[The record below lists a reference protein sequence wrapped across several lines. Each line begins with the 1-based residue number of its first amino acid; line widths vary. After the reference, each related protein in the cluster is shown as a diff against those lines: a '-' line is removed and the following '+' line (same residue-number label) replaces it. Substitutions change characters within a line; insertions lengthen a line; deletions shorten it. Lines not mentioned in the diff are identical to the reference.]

1 MACLCSKSSDAMRLE
16 ILGCSGGI
24 GDGQR
29 TTSMWLD
36 RDILIDAGTGAAD
49 LTLDNLAGIDH
60 VFLTHS
66 HLDHVCSIPFMV
78 DAVGAIR
85 DKPLTVYA
93 LQATLDALRQHVL
106 NDVIWPDFT
115 RIPSSTAPYLRYQ
128 AISVGETV
136 TLGGRSITALPAY
149 HVVPALGYQLD
160 SGKASLVFSGD
171 TAGDD
176 AFWQAVNRIGNLRY
190 LIIETSFRN
199 SEKQLALASRHLCPA
214 TLASELQKFTGVAE
228 IHITHLKP
236 GEVDAIMGEI
246 GVAAAAF
253 QPQCLYNHQM
263 FEF

>member
-1 MACLCSKSSDAMRLE
+1 MKLE

-24 GDGQR
+24 GGAQR
-29 TTSMWLD
+29 TTSMRLD
-36 RDILIDAGTGAAD
+36 RDILIDAGTGVAD
-49 LTLDNLAGIDH
+49 LSLADLAQIDH

-78 DAVGAIR
+78 DAVGAMR

-115 RIPSSTAPYLRYQ
+115 RIPDSAAPYLRYQ
-128 AISVGETV
+128 AVSMGETV
-136 TLGGRSITALPAY
+136 ALGGRSITALPAY
-149 HVVPALGYQLD
+149 HAVPALGYQLD

-176 AFWQAVNRIGNLRY
+176 AFWQAVNRIGNLHY
-190 LIIETSFRN
+190 LIMETSFRN
-199 SEKQLALASRHLCPA
+199 SERQLALDSRHLCPD
-214 TLASELQKFTGVAE
+214 TLADELKKFTGAAQLY
-228 IHITHLKP
+228 ITHLKP
-236 GEVDAIMGEI
+236 GEAEETMREI
-246 GVAAAAF
+246 EAEAAAF
-253 QPQCLYNHQM
+253 RPQRLHNHQV